1 MHANPLKQSRFPARQ
16 HGIALVLALV
26 FLLAAVL
33 LGLAAFSTN
42 TSEARMSYAAADF
55 NRAFQATESAVSQG
69 EGWLSSQVVQPPEC
83 ASSCT
88 GTALVWT
95 ATSGSQIPPPYTAT
109 FFSSSWWNTYGLSFA
124 SSPSEFGGTATT
136 RTNVSLVRT
145 GGAATGGT
153 PPTYLIEDL
162 GQDRAAS
169 LKGGQGNTY
178 RRYYYQV
185 TGHATGV
192 QTQTNTVAQSVYV
205 QGY

>member
-1 MHANPLKQSRFPARQ
+1 MHANHLNQPGFSTRQ

-26 FLLAAVL
+26 FLLAAIL

-42 TSEARMSYAAADF
+42 SSEARMSYAAADF

-69 EGWLSSQVVQPPEC
+69 EGWLGSQSVQPPEC
-83 ASSCT
+83 AATCDSSS
-88 GTALVWT
+88 LVWT
-95 ATSGSQIPPPYTAT
+95 ATTGSQIQPPYNAT
-109 FFSSSWWNTYGLSFA
+109 IFSTSWWSTHGLSFA

-145 GGAATGGT
+145 GGAATGGN

-162 GQDRAAS
+162 GQDKADS
-169 LKGGQGNTY
+169 LKGGQGTTY
-178 RRYYYQV
+178 HRYYYQV

-192 QTQTNTVAQSVYV
+192 QTQTNTVAQSVYI

>member
-1 MHANPLKQSRFPARQ
+1 MHPNPLKQSRFPTRQ

-26 FLLAAVL
+26 FLLAAIL

-42 TSEARMSYAAADF
+42 SSEARMSYAAADF

-69 EGWLSSQVVQPPEC
+69 ESWLSSQSVQPPEC
-83 ASSCT
+83 AASCNSSS
-88 GTALVWT
+88 LVWT
-95 ATSGSQIPPPYTAT
+95 ATAGSQVPMPYYSS
-109 FFSSSWWNTYGLSFA
+109 FFSSTWWNNNGLSFA

-162 GQDRAAS
+162 GQDKADS
-169 LKGGQGNTY
+169 LKGGQGTTY
-178 RRYYYQV
+178 HRYYYQV

-192 QTQTNTVAQSVYV
+192 QTQTNAVAQSVYI